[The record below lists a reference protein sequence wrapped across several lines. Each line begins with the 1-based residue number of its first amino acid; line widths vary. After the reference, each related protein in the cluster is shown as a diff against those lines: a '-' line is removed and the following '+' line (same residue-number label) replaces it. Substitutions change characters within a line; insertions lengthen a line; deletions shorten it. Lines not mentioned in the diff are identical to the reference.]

1 MLVGEELSSDDDE
14 DVAGPLPNGA
24 SQSSEAACDAI
35 DWDEIEKV

>member
-1 MLVGEELSSDDDE
+1 MLDGEDLSSDDD
-14 DVAGPLPNGA
+14 DDITGSLPNGA